1 MKKNLIIF
9 VFLFC
14 FSASLYS
21 QVTPPD
27 PVITTIR
34 LPEPDLNG
42 KISLE
47 QAIKNRRSI
56 RQFTAKPLKITQI
69 GQLCWSAQGITDE
82 KKGLRAAP
90 SAGAIYPM
98 QLYVVLPDGLYL
110 YYPQNHSLEK
120 QINGDIR
127 PMLYTAAFK
136 QQVVQNSPCS
146 FVIAGSVKKI
156 EAEYRGRGEKFTYLE
171 AGHIAQNVHL
181 QAVALGLG
189 SVPLGAFDP
198 KSVAAICKLPE
209 DLEAL
214 YLVCTGNTTVKP
226 VLEPAVAAA
235 PLLPPPVQSADN
247 IQSKRVVILVPDK
260 YFNDR
265 EYFGVENALQ
275 LVGIQ
280 PVIASSITGEIKG
293 IERNTITAAKLFR
306 DIKVDDYDAFVFISG
321 PWGQNG
327 YLDNRDILK
336 LVQLADG
343 KKKILAAIS
352 TAPAIFANAKIV
364 KGRSVASFPSQ
375 RGTLI
380 NAGAKWKN
388 TSLEIDGNIITAND
402 TDAAMST
409 TGGVDTTQRFGAAIV
424 NMLRQPPLL
433 TRPPLR
439 ETSPT
444 EKKRRGGQGMY

>member
-14 FSASLYS
+14 FSAGLYS

-27 PVITTIR
+27 SVITTIK

-69 GQLCWSAQGITDE
+69 GQLCWSAQGVTDE

-127 PMLYTAAFK
+127 PMLYTAAFR

-146 FVIAGSVKKI
+146 FVIAGSIKKI
-156 EAEYRGRGEKFTYLE
+156 EAKYRGRGEKFTYLE
-171 AGHIAQNVHL
+171 AGHIAQNIHL

-189 SVPLGAFDP
+189 SVPVGGFDP

-209 DLEAL
+209 GLEAL
-214 YLVCTGNTTVKP
+214 YLVCAGNPVEKPSLKP
-226 VLEPAVAAA
+226 VIASVPAAVPAVR
-235 PLLPPPVQSADN
+235 PTDD
-247 IQSKRVVILVPDK
+247 IQTKRVVIIVASR
-260 YFNDR
+260 YFDDT
-265 EYFGVENALQ
+265 EFFDAEEALQ
-275 LVGIQ
+275 IAGIQ
-280 PVIASSITGEIKG
+280 PVVASSVIGEIKG
-293 IERNTITAAKLFR
+293 IVRNNVTATVLVK
-306 DIKVDDYDAFVFISG
+306 DIKVDDYDAFIFIG
-321 PWGQNG
+321 GQSFRE
-327 YLDNRDILK
+327 YFDNKNVLK
-336 LVQLADG
+336 LVQAANE
-343 KKKILAAIS
+343 KKKILAAID
-352 TAPAIFANAKIV
+352 TAAGIFAYANIV
-364 KGRSVASFPSQ
+364 KGKNVTSFPSQ
-375 RGTLI
+375 RGRLV
-380 NAGAKWKN
+380 NVGANWENKN
-388 TSLEIDGNIITAND
+388 LVIDGHLITASGPE
-402 TDAAMST
+402 AARM
-409 TGGVDTTQRFGAAIV
+409 FGTAILR
-424 NMLRQPPLL
+424 MLRQQ
-433 TRPPLR
+433 
-439 ETSPT
+439 S
-444 EKKRRGGQGMY
+444 K